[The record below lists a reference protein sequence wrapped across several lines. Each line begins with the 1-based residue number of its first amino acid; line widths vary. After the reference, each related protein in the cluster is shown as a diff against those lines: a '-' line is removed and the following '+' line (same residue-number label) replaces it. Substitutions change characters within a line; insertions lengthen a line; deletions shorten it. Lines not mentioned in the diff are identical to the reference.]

1 MKRQEEIEIEE
12 KSTKGNNKKKKR
24 KNGIWFSD
32 STAIDNFA
40 QENASKLEHTLENII
55 FYGITIPLQ
64 LIQSIGVFVIAYFN
78 DSFAELSFFLLGFFF
93 TRSFL
98 GETFHLSSTITC
110 TTCTWTLFFLI
121 TAFIPSIYISA
132 FLCIILGCM
141 LAIYM
146 NYIVVKGEEK
156 CQKD

>member
-1 MKRQEEIEIEE
+1 MKVKQDN
-12 KSTKGNNKKKKR
+12 KDKKKKR

-32 STAIDNFA
+32 STAIDMYA
-40 QENASKLEHTLENII
+40 QEKAEKLQKLFEDII

-64 LIQSIGVFVIAYFN
+64 LIQSAGVFVIAYFN
-78 DSFAELSFFLLGFFF
+78 DAFPELSFFLLGFFF

-98 GETFHLSSTITC
+98 GETFHLSSTVAC
-110 TTCTWTLFFLI
+110 TTFTWTVFFLV
-121 TAFIPSIYISA
+121 TALIPSIYVSV
-132 FLCIILGCM
+132 FLCIVLGCM

-146 NYIVVKGEEK
+146 NYIVVKEEDK